1 MMMLFT
7 IGLAYADNAAAPACP
22 PGGGI
27 GSMVPLLLIF
37 LVFYFLLIRPQ
48 QKEKKTHQEML
59 KNLAK
64 GDSVV
69 TTSGIHGTIVEIHED
84 ICKIK
89 VAQNVVMDF
98 SKATVALK
106 IEPAGAAGATK
117 PQVK

>member
-1 MMMLFT
+1 MMIFAT
-7 IGLAYADNAAAPACP
+7 SLAYADVPAAGTGSPVS
-22 PGGGI
+22 GI
-27 GSMVPLLLIF
+27 GSMIPLLLIF

-48 QKEKKTHQEML
+48 QKEKKVLQEML

-64 GDSVV
+64 GDEVV
-69 TTSGIHGTIVEIHED
+69 TTAGIHGTIVEVRDD

-98 SKATVALK
+98 SKAVITLKKDLSVVA
-106 IEPAGAAGATK
+106 AK

>member
-1 MMMLFT
+1 MF
-7 IGLAYADNAAAPACP
+7 IFAVSLAYADSAAPACP
-22 PGGGI
+22 PAGIGSGI

-48 QKEKKTHQEML
+48 QKERKVHQEML

-64 GDSVV
+64 GDNVI
-69 TTSGIHGTIVEIHED
+69 TASGIHGSIVEIQDD
-84 ICKIK
+84 IVKIK

-98 SKATVALK
+98 SKSTVSLK
-106 IEPAGAAGATK
+106 KEQTAAAK

>member
-1 MMMLFT
+1 MMLFT
-7 IGLAYADNAAAPACP
+7 IGLAYAANAAPACP
-22 PGGGI
+22 PGSGI

-48 QKEKKTHQEML
+48 QKERKVHQEML
-59 KNLAK
+59 KKLSK

-69 TTSGIHGTIVEIHED
+69 TTSGIHGTVVEIQDD

-98 SKATVALK
+98 SKSTVVLK
-106 IEPAGAAGATK
+106 KEPAGETK

>member
-1 MMMLFT
+1 MMIFAT
-7 IGLAYADNAAAPACP
+7 SLAYADVPAGTGSP
-22 PGGGI
+22 VSGI
-27 GSMVPLLLIF
+27 TSMIPLLLIF

-48 QKEKKTHQEML
+48 QKERKVLQEML

-64 GDSVV
+64 GDEVV
-69 TTSGIHGTIVEIHED
+69 TTSGIHGTIVEIRDD

-98 SKATVALK
+98 SKAAVTLKKDLSVA
-106 IEPAGAAGATK
+106 AVK